1 MKAQKGGGMGDV
13 KVGHSDL
20 QYEEL
25 TFDRSFSWS
34 IQNYLKTL
42 SCEFML
48 NSIKSMYM

>member
-25 TFDRSFSWS
+25 TFDRSSSWS
-34 IQNYLKTL
+34 HPKLFKNLKL
-42 SCEFML
+42 RVYVKF
-48 NSIKSMYM
+48 Y